1 MPSGDTVIFETER
14 LVIRVATVADVDLF
28 YDLWTNPQVMKNV
41 GFPQGLRITR
51 SELKQRLQNQGS
63 ETEFERMLVIEL
75 KATGQTIG
83 ECMMHRPNQEGIAEP
98 DVKLMP
104 TFWGSKYGVEVWRR
118 LLAYMFTHTDC
129 DAVQATPN
137 VENVASIKMQEA
149 VGGVRVG
156 EDVYQFPE
164 SMRDY
169 TTSVHHYIYRVY
181 RMAWEAEQST

>member
-1 MPSGDTVIFETER
+1 MHSGDTVVFETER

-63 ETEFERMLVIEL
+63 ESEFERMLVIEL

-83 ECMMHRPNQEGIAEP
+83 ECMMHRPNEEGIAEP
-98 DVKLMP
+98 DVKLLP
-104 TFWGSKYGVEVWRR
+104 TFWGNKYGVEVWRR

-129 DAVQATPN
+129 AAVQATPN

-169 TTSVHHYIYRVY
+169 TTAVHHYIYRVD
-181 RMAWEAEQST
+181 RMDWEVEQSI